1 MPDASEFT
9 TLEQLRADAER
20 TVECGPRRYRIRR
33 LTLEEIVL
41 CTETL
46 PVGLVPDEKATR
58 RKPGAPIDSGQRG
71 VAKQNARLI
80 SAALLAPKISPDD
93 VYVIPGA
100 DFAKLLQAIQELC
113 SLEPPFAASPAVSAS
128 SS

>member
-1 MPDASEFT
+1 MSDSNYVTIE
-9 TLEQLRADAER
+9 ELRAGAEL

-46 PVGLVPDEKATR
+46 PVGLPDGGKQAR
-58 RKPGAPIDSGQRG
+58 RKPGTPVDADPKG
-71 VAKQNARLI
+71 VAQQNAKLI
-80 SAALLAPKISPDD
+80 SMALLAPKISPDD

-100 DFAKLLQAIQELC
+100 DFAKLLLAIQDLC
-113 SLEPPFAASPAVSAS
+113 SLNPPFAESPPDSEGS
-128 SS
+128 S